1 MENLYM
7 CEMIIRDQLKKQ
19 KYKIKLKIININMI
33 LFKNYLMIYF
43 QEWLLI
49 IRLYNL
55 KKLKFRIVI
64 VKDF

>member
-1 MENLYM
+1 M

-43 QEWLLI
+43 QEW
-49 IRLYNL
+49 
-55 KKLKFRIVI
+55 
-64 VKDF
+64 

>member
-1 MENLYM
+1 MENSYM
-7 CEMIIRDQLKKQ
+7 CEMIIKDQLKKQ
-19 KYKIKLKIININMI
+19 KYKIKFKIININMI

-55 KKLKFRIVI
+55 
-64 VKDF
+64 